1 MELNERAA
9 QLFRSE
15 EAEEVEDG
23 VAMVNDCVIPC
34 LHLMARD
41 NDVCQDDLDAIENI
55 RSLWCGY
62 LGQDM
67 KESLQ
72 EKLSEFLPR
81 VLDCS
86 AERVV
91 LKEPPQ
97 VCSNSPHDLESRL
110 AAVMESIHS
119 SSMVTVT

>member
-1 MELNERAA
+1 
-9 QLFRSE
+9 
-15 EAEEVEDG
+15 
-23 VAMVNDCVIPC
+23 MVNDCVIPC
-34 LHLMARD
+34 VHLMARD
-41 NDVCQDDLDAIENI
+41 SVCQEDLDAIEHI
-55 RSLWCGY
+55 RGVWCGY

-67 KESLQ
+67 KDSLQ

-86 AERVV
+86 TERVV

-110 AAVMESIHS
+110 AAVMES
-119 SSMVTVT
+119 MVTVT